1 LWSLPIHVIVC
12 LMDIDETVVWGIRGQ
27 SSPGVIDGLV
37 DEFEFRSG
45 LKLHPVAKE
54 HLRSGSGHVS
64 DPFPRLEEHD
74 GYLFGQLSIPSS
86 VTDENADFDEVVFA
100 MTHNYVFAVVTAHEN
115 TEIQWETIPRI
126 LAANSQSFDQGSF
139 AGRFLVSLFQF
150 SVSKIFDDARYLMQ
164 LMIGISHKL
173 LIRTQDQREGEM
185 SVTTIS
191 SMTRKQRQVFMHEV
205 DGVRGVLSGVR
216 KELPGIKRIIQ
227 RTGSILDSIA
237 SDEIDLHVAVD
248 EVETEMFPRHLEIHL
263 SDLCIEIRH
272 IESWIEEIEELIELA
287 NDQIKQVDAFAQIRA
302 NQFTGAIASIM
313 LVPTFIV
320 GLYGQ
325 NLNFPEKDTYYG
337 YMISWLLIL
346 FATVGQVLFFRRRR
360 WI

>member
-1 LWSLPIHVIVC
+1 
-12 LMDIDETVVWGIRGQ
+12 MDISETVVWGIRGQ

-37 DEFEFRSG
+37 DEFEFQCAR
-45 LKLHPVAKE
+45 KLHPVAKE

-74 GYLFGQLSIPSS
+74 GYLFGLLSIPSS

-100 MTHNYVFAVVTAHEN
+100 MTHNYVVAVVTTHEN
-115 TEIQWETIPRI
+115 TEIKWETIPRI

-164 LMIGISHKL
+164 LLIGISHKL
-173 LIRTQDQREGEM
+173 LIRTQDQREDEM
-185 SVTTIS
+185 SVTTIA
-191 SMTRKQRQVFMHEV
+191 SMTRKQRQVFMREV
-205 DGVRGVLSGVR
+205 DGVREVLFGVR

-227 RTGSILDSIA
+227 RTGSILNSIA
-237 SDEIDLHVAVD
+237 SDEIDLNVAID
-248 EVETEMFPRHLEIHL
+248 DVETEMFPRHLEIHL
-263 SDLCIEIRH
+263 FDLCVEIKH
-272 IESWIEEIEELIELA
+272 IESWIEEIDELIELA
-287 NDQIKQVDAFAQIRA
+287 NDQIKQADAFAQIRA

-346 FATVGQVLFFRRRR
+346 SATVGQVLFFRRRR

>member
-1 LWSLPIHVIVC
+1 
-12 LMDIDETVVWGIRGQ
+12 MDLDETVVWGIRGQ
-27 SSPGVIDGLV
+27 SSPEVIDGLV
-37 DEFEFRSG
+37 DEFEFQSAR
-45 LKLHPVAKE
+45 KLHPVAKE

-74 GYLFGQLSIPSS
+74 GYLFGLLSIPSS

-100 MTHNYVFAVVTAHEN
+100 MTHNYVVAVVTTHEN
-115 TEIQWETIPRI
+115 TEIKWETIPRI

-164 LMIGISHKL
+164 LLIGISHKL
-173 LIRTQDQREGEM
+173 LIRTQDQREDEM

-191 SMTRKQRQVFMHEV
+191 SMTRKQRQVFMREV
-205 DGVRGVLSGVR
+205 DGVREVLSGVR

-227 RTGSILDSIA
+227 RTGSILNSIA
-237 SDEIDLHVAVD
+237 SDEIDLNVAID
-248 EVETEMFPRHLEIHL
+248 DVETEMFPRHLEIHL
-263 SDLCIEIRH
+263 FDLCVEIKH
-272 IESWIEEIEELIELA
+272 IESWIEEIDELIELA
-287 NDQIKQVDAFAQIRA
+287 NDQIKQADAFAQIRA

-346 FATVGQVLFFRRRR
+346 SATVGQVLFFRRRR